1 MRAARRASR
10 GCVDPKAGL
19 GAGGTPPVWSPEPG
33 VAAAVGDARPAEFR
47 CEWMQTC
54 PLCVPSG
61 WLWLL
66 ELVGLSQEGRGGG
79 TRWIGVQGPAR

>member
-1 MRAARRASR
+1 
-10 GCVDPKAGL
+10 
-19 GAGGTPPVWSPEPG
+19 
-33 VAAAVGDARPAEFR
+33 
-47 CEWMQTC
+47 MQTC